1 MRTEWLDHSSD
12 ALEMASMFGLALGRP
27 SVLPLRPKDED
38 LLDQAEPFSF
48 GAGRVGW
55 SIGKG
60 PVVLLVH
67 GYSGRGVQMAALAR
81 EIASHGFRAVFFD
94 AGGHGASRVEKIG
107 FFTFINDTRD
117 ILAHLGAPVFA
128 MAGHSAGGLAMMRA
142 RALYGVTAERYIVI
156 SAPLYPY
163 VPLETMCSNGAKL
176 ESLEHVKAVLAD
188 QFQTSWSALV
198 RGTAYMPEP
207 AKSLLAIYDIDDERV
222 RHGDADSICGIWP
235 GAEVVKTIGYGHNRI
250 LQAPETLQAVCNFL
264 SSDQGE

>member
-1 MRTEWLDHSSD
+1 MRTEWLHHSSD

-107 FFTFINDTRD
+107 FFTFIHDTRD
-117 ILAHLGAPVFA
+117 SLAHLGAPVFA
-128 MAGHSAGGLAMMRA
+128 MAGHSAGGLRRRLPVPVGGGCVRGGDCDDPVWHSGGADRTGQRA
-142 RALYGVTAERYIVI
+142 ADAGDDRLFE
-156 SAPLYPY
+156 
-163 VPLETMCSNGAKL
+163 
-176 ESLEHVKAVLAD
+176 AVL
-188 QFQTSWSALV
+188 
-198 RGTAYMPEP
+198 R
-207 AKSLLAIYDIDDERV
+207 
-222 RHGDADSICGIWP
+222 
-235 GAEVVKTIGYGHNRI
+235 
-250 LQAPETLQAVCNFL
+250 
-264 SSDQGE
+264 